1 MVRRFESTV
10 FLGSSPA
17 LTFTGPD
24 KAEKH
29 PNLSFPFQ
37 IICTEQRATMGNEM
51 TRDFL
56 RRQFEKFQ
64 RNLSQGSIHELA
76 DNYQKH
82 LNEMQ
87 NLPLNIAVTGQA
99 GAGKSSFVNAFR
111 GVMDDDDEAAEVG
124 TVKGTMVPKAYPHP
138 SCPNIQIWDL
148 PRFGTPMF
156 KEAEYVQK
164 VQFERYDVF
173 IMVTAD
179 GFTKNDALL
188 AKEIHKTGKKF
199 YYVRSKIDISIEGEM
214 RKKNFNMEKTLACI
228 RRYSED
234 NLRMAGG
241 PSARVFLISNGKAD
255 KYRYDFP
262 LLRETMAA
270 ELPYYKKHIST
281 MAAQFFSESELM
293 MKKAE
298 ITSYIKKVALVS
310 CACGVVPVPG
320 LSMLC
325 DIPIL
330 LDALKCICNAF
341 GFDANSLRFLAIH
354 TGKGFEE
361 LRSAVKKTPL
371 ANTIN
376 IGLVFSLLMTSSFA
390 VTYHF
395 LNTFLDDVMEDKH
408 PNLSFP
414 FQIICTEQRATMGNE
429 ITRDFIWREFEE
441 FRRDLSQGSIH
452 ELADNYQK
460 HLNEMQNL
468 PLNIAVTGQA
478 GAGKSSF
485 VNAFRGVMDGD
496 DEAAETGA
504 VEGTKEPK
512 AYPHPSC
519 PNILIWD
526 FPGIGTPMFKEAEY
540 VQKVQFERYDVFIM
554 VTADRF
560 TENDALL
567 AKEIHKMG
575 KKFYYVRSKIDISI
589 EGEMRKKNFN
599 MEKTLACIRDYCEN
613 SLRKAGGPSA
623 RVFLISNWKADKYDF
638 PLLQETIIAEL
649 PNYQKQILTLAV
661 HLFSENELMKK
672 KELMKSYIKKV
683 ALVSCVCGMVRVPGL
698 SMFCE
703 IGILLDALK
712 RICNAFGLD
721 EQTLH
726 FLALQTGKEYEELRS
741 AIKKTPLVSTINKE
755 LVFSLLKKSALW
767 VNVSIVEIAF
777 TFIPVI
783 GSVFGGASSYAITYY
798 FLNSFLDDAM
808 EDAQNVRAKLLE

>member
-1 MVRRFESTV
+1 E
-10 FLGSSPA
+10 
-17 LTFTGPD
+17 
-24 KAEKH
+24 
-29 PNLSFPFQ
+29 
-37 IICTEQRATMGNEM
+37 IIIKATMGNEM

-376 IGLVFSLLMTSSFA
+376 IGLVFSLLMSSSLWINVSIVEVAFTFIPLIGSGFGGASSFA

-395 LNTFLDDVMEDKH
+395 LNTFLDDVMEDAR
-408 PNLSFP
+408 NLRGTLFEGDSQAFP
-414 FQIICTEQRATMGNE
+414 PM
-429 ITRDFIWREFEE
+429 
-441 FRRDLSQGSIH
+441 
-452 ELADNYQK
+452 K
-460 HLNEMQNL
+460 
-468 PLNIAVTGQA
+468 
-478 GAGKSSF
+478 AGK
-485 VNAFRGVMDGD
+485 
-496 DEAAETGA
+496 
-504 VEGTKEPK
+504 
-512 AYPHPSC
+512 
-519 PNILIWD
+519 
-526 FPGIGTPMFKEAEY
+526 
-540 VQKVQFERYDVFIM
+540 
-554 VTADRF
+554 
-560 TENDALL
+560 ENNNVLQSHSRTIYLL
-567 AKEIHKMG
+567 AQLK
-575 KKFYYVRSKIDISI
+575 YVLDHI
-589 EGEMRKKNFN
+589 N
-599 MEKTLACIRDYCEN
+599 M
-613 SLRKAGGPSA
+613 
-623 RVFLISNWKADKYDF
+623 
-638 PLLQETIIAEL
+638 
-649 PNYQKQILTLAV
+649 
-661 HLFSENELMKK
+661 
-672 KELMKSYIKKV
+672 
-683 ALVSCVCGMVRVPGL
+683 
-698 SMFCE
+698 
-703 IGILLDALK
+703 
-712 RICNAFGLD
+712 LD
-721 EQTLH
+721 ESV
-726 FLALQTGKEYEELRS
+726 GK
-741 AIKKTPLVSTINKE
+741 
-755 LVFSLLKKSALW
+755 
-767 VNVSIVEIAF
+767 
-777 TFIPVI
+777 
-783 GSVFGGASSYAITYY
+783 
-798 FLNSFLDDAM
+798 
-808 EDAQNVRAKLLE
+808 